1 NCSMRNI
8 RNTLQLRHFKPQS
21 CGFPLRLS
29 NEEPSIPLQTWG
41 KLMATVVAPLV
52 RSRSQSKLVLFLIF
66 GLLTVFVT
74 YMKNARVFDP
84 TSEVA
89 QHFAPVRWYLL
100 PHAFFGV
107 LAMMLG
113 VFQFSDRLRA
123 RYLKTHRMLG
133 YIYVVSVFI
142 AAPLAVPMTVRF
154 GPSLVAASVMQS
166 FGWMLTTAI
175 ALYCVRQGNV
185 AQHRRWMI
193 RSYPFAMV
201 FTVTRMIIP
210 IPAVHRLGVAGIE
223 TVVWT
228 VIALAAIL
236 PNILLDW
243 RAITARPVSRPVAA
257 D

>member
-1 NCSMRNI
+1 
-8 RNTLQLRHFKPQS
+8 
-21 CGFPLRLS
+21 
-29 NEEPSIPLQTWG
+29 
-41 KLMATVVAPLV
+41 MATVVAPLV

-123 RYLKTHRMLG
+123 RYLKTHRTLG
-133 YIYVVSVFI
+133 YVYVVSVFI
-142 AAPLAVPMTVRF
+142 AAPLAVPMTVRL
-154 GPSLVAASVMQS
+154 GPSLVAASSVQS

-175 ALYCVRQGNV
+175 ALYCVRHRNV

-243 RAITARPVSRPVAA
+243 RAIAAGPIVKAVAT

>member
-1 NCSMRNI
+1 
-8 RNTLQLRHFKPQS
+8 
-21 CGFPLRLS
+21 
-29 NEEPSIPLQTWG
+29 
-41 KLMATVVAPLV
+41 MATVVAPAV

-123 RYLKTHRMLG
+123 RYLKTHRTLG
-133 YIYVVSVFI
+133 YVYVVSVFI
-142 AAPLAVPMTVRF
+142 AAPLAVPMTVRL
-154 GPSLVAASVMQS
+154 GPSLVAASSVQS

-175 ALYCVRQGNV
+175 ALYCVRHRNV

-243 RAITARPVSRPVAA
+243 RAITARPIVKAVAT

>member
-1 NCSMRNI
+1 
-8 RNTLQLRHFKPQS
+8 
-21 CGFPLRLS
+21 
-29 NEEPSIPLQTWG
+29 
-41 KLMATVVAPLV
+41 MATFVAPAV

-100 PHAFFGV
+100 PHAFFGA

-123 RYLKTHRMLG
+123 RYLKTHRTLG
-133 YIYVVSVFI
+133 YVYVVSVFI
-142 AAPLAVPMTVRF
+142 AAPLAVPMTVRL
-154 GPSLVAASVMQS
+154 GPSLVAASSVQS

-175 ALYCVRQGNV
+175 ALYCVRHRNV

-243 RAITARPVSRPVAA
+243 SAITARPVVKAVAT

>member
-1 NCSMRNI
+1 
-8 RNTLQLRHFKPQS
+8 
-21 CGFPLRLS
+21 
-29 NEEPSIPLQTWG
+29 
-41 KLMATVVAPLV
+41 MATVVAPPV

-123 RYLKTHRMLG
+123 RYLKTHRTLG
-133 YIYVVSVFI
+133 YVYVVSVFI
-142 AAPLAVPMTVRF
+142 AAPLAIPMTVRL
-154 GPSLVAASVMQS
+154 GPSLVAASSVQS

-175 ALYCVRQGNV
+175 ALYCVRHRNV

-243 RAITARPVSRPVAA
+243 RAITARPIVKAVATE
-257 D
+257 

>member
-1 NCSMRNI
+1 
-8 RNTLQLRHFKPQS
+8 
-21 CGFPLRLS
+21 
-29 NEEPSIPLQTWG
+29 
-41 KLMATVVAPLV
+41 MATVVAPLV

-100 PHAFFGV
+100 PHAFFGA

-123 RYLKTHRMLG
+123 RYLKTHRTLG
-133 YIYVVSVFI
+133 YVYVVSVFI
-142 AAPLAVPMTVRF
+142 AAPLAVPMTVRL
-154 GPSLVAASVMQS
+154 GPSLVAASSVQS

-175 ALYCVRQGNV
+175 ALYCVRHRNV

-243 RAITARPVSRPVAA
+243 RAITARPIVKAVAT

>member
-1 NCSMRNI
+1 MRLGTI
-8 RNTLQLRHFKPQS
+8 
-21 CGFPLRLS
+21 
-29 NEEPSIPLQTWG
+29 
-41 KLMATVVAPLV
+41 MATVAAPAI
-52 RSRSQSKLVLFLIF
+52 RARSQKKLVFFIIF

-74 YMKNARVFDP
+74 YMKNAQVFNP
-84 TSEVA
+84 TSEIA
-89 QHFAPVRWYLL
+89 KHFAPVKWYVI
-100 PHAFFGV
+100 PHAFFGA
-107 LAMMLG
+107 LAMLLG
-113 VFQFSDRLRA
+113 VFQFSNRLRA
-123 RYLKTHRMLG
+123 RYLKTHRALG

-142 AAPLAVPMTVRF
+142 AGPLAVPMTFMF
-154 GPSLVAASVMQS
+154 GPSLVAASCVQS

-175 ALYCVRQGNV
+175 ALYCVRSGNV

-210 IPAVHRLGVAGIE
+210 IPAVFRLGVVGIE

-236 PNILLDW
+236 PNVLLEW
-243 RAITARPVSRPVAA
+243 QAITAQPVRRAVAA

>member
-1 NCSMRNI
+1 
-8 RNTLQLRHFKPQS
+8 
-21 CGFPLRLS
+21 
-29 NEEPSIPLQTWG
+29 
-41 KLMATVVAPLV
+41 MATVVAPLV

-123 RYLKTHRMLG
+123 RYLKTHRRLG
-133 YIYVVSVFI
+133 YVYVVSVFI
-142 AAPLAVPMTVRF
+142 AAPLAVPMTVRL
-154 GPSLVAASVMQS
+154 GPSLVAASSVQS

-175 ALYCVRQGNV
+175 ALYCVRHRNV

-243 RAITARPVSRPVAA
+243 RAITARPIVKAVAT

>member
-1 NCSMRNI
+1 
-8 RNTLQLRHFKPQS
+8 
-21 CGFPLRLS
+21 
-29 NEEPSIPLQTWG
+29 
-41 KLMATVVAPLV
+41 MATVVAPAV

-66 GLLTVFVT
+66 SLLTVFVT

-123 RYLKTHRMLG
+123 RYLKTHRTLG
-133 YIYVVSVFI
+133 YVYVVSVFI
-142 AAPLAVPMTVRF
+142 AAPLAVPMTVRL
-154 GPSLVAASVMQS
+154 GPSLVAASSVQS

-175 ALYCVRQGNV
+175 ALYCVRHRNV

-243 RAITARPVSRPVAA
+243 RAITARPIVKAVAT

>member
-1 NCSMRNI
+1 M
-8 RNTLQLRHFKPQS
+8 
-21 CGFPLRLS
+21 
-29 NEEPSIPLQTWG
+29 SI
-41 KLMATVVAPLV
+41 AVAPV
-52 RSRSQSKLVLFLIF
+52 RRSHSQHKLVFFILFSLSTI
-66 GLLTVFVT
+66 FVT
-74 YMKNARVFDP
+74 YMKNARIFDP
-84 TSEVA
+84 TSEIA
-89 QHFAPVRWYLL
+89 QHFAPVKSYLV
-100 PHAFFGV
+100 PHAFFGS
-107 LAMMLG
+107 LAMLMG
-113 VFQFSDRLRA
+113 VFQFSNRLRA

-154 GPSLVAASVMQS
+154 DPSLVAASSMQS

-175 ALYCVRQGNV
+175 ALFCVRQGNV

-210 IPAVHRLGVAGIE
+210 IPAVYRLGVTGVE

-243 RAITARPVSRPVAA
+243 RAIVARPVPRPVAA